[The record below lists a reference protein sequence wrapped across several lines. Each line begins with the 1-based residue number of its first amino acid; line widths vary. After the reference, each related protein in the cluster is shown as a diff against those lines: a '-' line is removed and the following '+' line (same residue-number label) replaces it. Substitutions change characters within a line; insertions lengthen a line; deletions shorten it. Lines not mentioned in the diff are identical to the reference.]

1 MESWVQGVLLPI
13 VLAILA
19 SNGLWA
25 LIGKQREKNNVERKM
40 LVVLDNIPQHERMVT
55 LLLNRFLG
63 VVEAQHTTT
72 NTEAEAEAEVVK
84 AALATP
90 ILTVKVETELKTQAV
105 EEGAALMESPLVLVA
120 PALSSFV
127 LHNEV

>member
-1 MESWVQGVLLPI
+1 MPI

-19 SNGLWA
+19 SNWLWS
-25 LIGKQREKNNVERKM
+25 LIGKQREKNTVERKL
-40 LVVLDNIPQHERMVT
+40 LVVLDNIPQHERLVT

-72 NTEAEAEAEVVK
+72 NTEAVAEVIK
-84 AALATP
+84 AALVAP
-90 ILTVKVETELKTQAV
+90 MLTVKVETGLKTQAV
-105 EEGAALMESPLVLVA
+105 EEGAAL
-120 PALSSFV
+120 SSFV

>member
-13 VLAILA
+13 VLAMLA

-40 LVVLDNIPQHERMVT
+40 LVVLDNIPQHERLVT

-72 NTEAEAEAEVVK
+72 NTEAEAEVVK
-84 AALATP
+84 AALVTP

-105 EEGAALMESPLVLVA
+105 EEGAAVMESPLVLVA

>member
-13 VLAILA
+13 VLAMLA

-40 LVVLDNIPQHERMVT
+40 LVVLDNIPQHERLLT
-55 LLLNRFLG
+55 LLLNRFL

-72 NTEAEAEAEVVK
+72 NTEAEAEVVK
-84 AALATP
+84 AALVTP

-105 EEGAALMESPLVLVA
+105 
-120 PALSSFV
+120 
-127 LHNEV
+127 

>member
-1 MESWVQGVLLPI
+1 MESLVQEVLLPI
-13 VLAILA
+13 VLAMLA

-40 LVVLDNIPQHERMVT
+40 LVVLDNIPQHERLVT

-72 NTEAEAEAEVVK
+72 NTEAGAEVIK
-84 AALATP
+84 AALVAP
-90 ILTVKVETELKTQAV
+90 ILTVKVETGLKTQAV

>member
-1 MESWVQGVLLPI
+1 MESWVQGVLFPI
-13 VLAILA
+13 VLAMLA

-40 LVVLDNIPQHERMVT
+40 LVVLDNIPQHECLVT

-72 NTEAEAEAEVVK
+72 NTEAEAEVVK

-90 ILTVKVETELKTQAV
+90 ILTVKVETGLKTQAV

>member
-1 MESWVQGVLLPI
+1 MESLVQGVLLPI

-40 LVVLDNIPQHERMVT
+40 LVVLDNIPQHERLVT

-72 NTEAEAEAEVVK
+72 NTEAKAEVVK
-84 AALATP
+84 AALVTP

-105 EEGAALMESPLVLVA
+105 EEGAAVMESHLVLVA

-127 LHNEV
+127 LHKEV

>member
-1 MESWVQGVLLPI
+1 MESLVQEVLLPI
-13 VLAILA
+13 VLAMLA

-40 LVVLDNIPQHERMVT
+40 LVVLDNIPQHERLVT

-72 NTEAEAEAEVVK
+72 NTEAEAEVVK
-84 AALATP
+84 AALVTP

-105 EEGAALMESPLVLVA
+105 EEGAAVMESPLVLVA